1 MLMMHYKLFMSL
13 LWKDAKSFIHLDVNA
28 GTYSKLSDTVNILLA
43 EETLNDQ
50 ADGIKVGTM

>member
-1 MLMMHYKLFMSL
+1 MHYKLFMLL